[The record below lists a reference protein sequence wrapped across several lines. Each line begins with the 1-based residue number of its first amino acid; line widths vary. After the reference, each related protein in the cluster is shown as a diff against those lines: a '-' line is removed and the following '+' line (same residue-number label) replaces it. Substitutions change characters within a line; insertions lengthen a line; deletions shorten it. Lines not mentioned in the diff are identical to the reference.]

1 MWSILHG
8 EEWLPLLHMAPPDFS
23 CILQDCCWLQV
34 GGYLLAVHNPSIVIT
49 VCGSFLGFFCKADF
63 NVSSATLGVRET
75 DFSCDPGVAHVCFGV
90 LCQPAWVLFLP
101 LPLTGC
107 VARDSTSL

>member
-1 MWSILHG
+1 
-8 EEWLPLLHMAPPDFS
+8 
-23 CILQDCCWLQV
+23 
-34 GGYLLAVHNPSIVIT
+34 
-49 VCGSFLGFFCKADF
+49 
-63 NVSSATLGVRET
+63 
-75 DFSCDPGVAHVCFGV
+75 VCFGV